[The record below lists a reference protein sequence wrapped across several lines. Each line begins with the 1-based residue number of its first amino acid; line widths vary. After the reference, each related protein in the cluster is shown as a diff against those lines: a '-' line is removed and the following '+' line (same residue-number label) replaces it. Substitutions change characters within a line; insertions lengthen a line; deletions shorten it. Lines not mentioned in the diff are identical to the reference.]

1 MPDPN
6 TEFPMNYDIIIIGGG
21 PGGYVAAIRA
31 AQLGYKTACVE
42 AAPTLGG
49 TCLNV
54 GCIPSKALL
63 ESTSLYEKARHDFA
77 AHGITTG
84 DVKLDIA
91 AMIARKND
99 IVKQLTGGIEQLFK
113 ANGIDWLAGRGRLLP
128 NKTVEVT
135 AADGKVSQYQAN
147 RAVILAFG
155 SIPVDIP
162 VAKMDGEH
170 IVSSSEALSF
180 SAAPK
185 RLGIIG
191 AGVIGLELGSV
202 WHAAGS
208 DVTILEAV
216 DDLLPMADRQLAR
229 EAAKAYKKQ
238 GLDIHLG
245 AKVSGAT
252 VKNGAVEVQ
261 YQDKNGAQTLTVD
274 KLLVAV
280 GRKPNTAGV
289 IDPAC
294 QAKLDARGY
303 IEVDDHCATA
313 EPGVYAIG
321 DCVRGAMLAHKA
333 SEEGVMVAEII
344 DGQAGHIRY
353 DLIPAVIYTHPEIAW
368 LGQNEE
374 QLKAAGVN
382 YQKGDFPFAA
392 NGRAKALGAAE
403 GFVKILVDAD
413 SDEILGAHIIG
424 PSASELIHEL
434 VIAMEYYAAS
444 EDIARS
450 MHAHPTLAEAIHEAA
465 LAVEG
470 RAIHKANPK
479 RR

>member
-1 MPDPN
+1 
-6 TEFPMNYDIIIIGGG
+6 MNPSYDIIVIGGG

-42 AAPTLGG
+42 AASTLGG

-63 ESTSLYEKARHDFA
+63 ESTALYEKARHDFA
-77 AHGITTG
+77 AHGISTG

-91 AMIARKND
+91 TMIARKND

-128 NKTVEVT
+128 GKTVEVT
-135 AADGKVSQYQAN
+135 AADGSIATYQAT
-147 RAVILAFG
+147 RGVILAFG
-155 SIPVDIP
+155 SVPVDIP
-162 VAKMDGEH
+162 VAKMDGQH

-180 SAAPK
+180 SDVPK

-208 DVTILEAV
+208 EVTILEAV
-216 DDLLPMADRQLAR
+216 DELLPMADRQLAR
-229 EAAKAYKKQ
+229 EAGKAFKKQ
-238 GLDIHLG
+238 GLDIRLG
-245 AKVSGAT
+245 AKVSGAS
-252 VKNGAVEVQ
+252 VKGGAVEVQ
-261 YQDKNGAQTLTVD
+261 YQDKNGEQTLTVD

-280 GRKPNTAGV
+280 GRKPNTANT

-294 QAKLDARGY
+294 AVKLDARGY
-303 IEVDDHCATA
+303 IEVDEHCATA

-333 SEEGVMVAEII
+333 SEEGVMVAENI
-344 DGQAGHIRY
+344 DGQAGHVRY
-353 DLIPAVIYTHPEIAW
+353 DLIPAVIYTHPEMAW

-374 QLKAAGVN
+374 QLKAAGVT

-424 PSASELIHEL
+424 PNASELIHEL

-465 LAVEG
+465 LAVEN

>member
-1 MPDPN
+1 
-6 TEFPMNYDIIIIGGG
+6 
-21 PGGYVAAIRA
+21 
-31 AQLGYKTACVE
+31 
-42 AAPTLGG
+42 
-49 TCLNV
+49 
-54 GCIPSKALL
+54 
-63 ESTSLYEKARHDFA
+63 
-77 AHGITTG
+77 
-84 DVKLDIA
+84 
-91 AMIARKND
+91 
-99 IVKQLTGGIEQLFK
+99 
-113 ANGIDWLAGRGRLLP
+113 
-128 NKTVEVT
+128 
-135 AADGKVSQYQAN
+135 
-147 RAVILAFG
+147 
-155 SIPVDIP
+155 
-162 VAKMDGEH
+162 
-170 IVSSSEALSF
+170 
-180 SAAPK
+180 
-185 RLGIIG
+185 
-191 AGVIGLELGSV
+191 
-202 WHAAGS
+202 
-208 DVTILEAV
+208 
-216 DDLLPMADRQLAR
+216 MADRQLAR

-238 GLDIHLG
+238 GLDIRLG

-252 VKNGAVEVQ
+252 VKGGVVEVQ
-261 YQDKNGAQTLTVD
+261 YQDKNGAQTLTFD

-294 QAKLDARGY
+294 AVKLDARGY
-303 IEVDDHCATA
+303 IEVDEHCATA

-344 DGQAGHIRY
+344 DGQAGHVRY

-424 PSASELIHEL
+424 PNASELIHEL

-465 LAVEG
+465 LAVDG

>member
-1 MPDPN
+1 MSP
-6 TEFPMNYDIIIIGGG
+6 TYDIIVIGGG

-63 ESTSLYEKARHDFA
+63 ESTALYEKARHDFA
-77 AHGITTG
+77 AHGISTG

-91 AMIARKND
+91 TMIARKND

-128 NKTVEVT
+128 GKTVEVA
-135 AADGKVSQYQAN
+135 AADGSVEKYQAS
-147 RAVILAFG
+147 RGVILAF
-155 SIPVDIP
+155 V
-162 VAKMDGEH
+162 
-170 IVSSSEALSF
+170 SF
-180 SAAPK
+180 SDVPK

-208 DVTILEAV
+208 EVVILEAV
-216 DDLLPMADRQLAR
+216 DELLLMADRQLAR
-229 EAAKAYKKQ
+229 EAGKAFKKQ
-238 GLDIHLG
+238 GLDIRLG
-245 AKVSGAT
+245 AKVSGAS
-252 VKNGAVEVQ
+252 VKGGAVEVQ

-280 GRKPNTAGV
+280 GRKPNTANT

-294 QAKLDARGY
+294 AVKLDARGY
-303 IEVDDHCATA
+303 IEVDEHCATA

-333 SEEGVMVAEII
+333 SEEGVMVAENL
-344 DGQAGHIRY
+344 DGQAGHVRY
-353 DLIPAVIYTHPEIAW
+353 DLIPAVIYTHPEMAW

-403 GFVKILVDAD
+403 GFVKILVDTD

-424 PSASELIHEL
+424 PNASELIHEL

-465 LAVEG
+465 LAVEN

>member
-1 MPDPN
+1 
-6 TEFPMNYDIIIIGGG
+6 MNPTYDIIVIGGG

-42 AAPTLGG
+42 AATTLGG

-63 ESTSLYEKARHDFA
+63 ESTAFYEKIQYDSA
-77 AHGITTG
+77 AHGIGTG
-84 DVKLDIA
+84 TATLDVA
-91 AMIARKND
+91 TMIARKDD
-99 IVKQLTGGIEQLFK
+99 IVKQLTGGIAQLFK
-113 ANGIDWLAGRGRLLP
+113 ANGIDWLQGRGQLLAG
-128 NKTVEVT
+128 KTVAITV
-135 AADGKVSQYQAN
+135 ADGSVSQTQATK
-147 RAVILAFG
+147 AVILAVG
-155 SIPVDIP
+155 SVPVDIP
-162 VAKMDGEH
+162 VAKMDGTH
-170 IVSSSEALSF
+170 IISSNEALSLT
-180 SAAPK
+180 AVPEH
-185 RLGIIG
+185 LGIIG

-202 WHAAGS
+202 WRAAGAE
-208 DVTILEAV
+208 VTILEAV

-229 EAAKAYKKQ
+229 EAQKHLKKQ
-238 GLDIHLG
+238 GLDIRLG
-245 AKVSGAT
+245 AKVSKA
-252 VKNGAVEVQ
+252 EVQ
-261 YQDKNGAQTLTVD
+261 GGQVTVTYQDKNGEQQLSVN

-280 GRKPNTAGV
+280 GRKPNTVGVTGAGCKV
-289 IDPAC
+289 T
-294 QAKLDARGY
+294 LDARGY
-303 IEVDDHCATA
+303 IEVDEHCATA

-353 DLIPAVIYTHPEIAW
+353 DLIPAIIYTHPEMAW

-374 QLKAAGVN
+374 QLKAAGID

-403 GFVKILVDAD
+403 GFVKILCD
-413 SDEILGAHIIG
+413 SNTDEILGAHIIG
-424 PSASELIHEL
+424 PNASELIHEL
-434 VIAMEYYAAS
+434 AVAMEYYAAS
-444 EDIARS
+444 EDIART

-465 LAVEG
+465 LAVDG

-479 RR
+479 KRS

>member
-1 MPDPN
+1 
-6 TEFPMNYDIIIIGGG
+6 MNPTYDIIVIGGG

-42 AAPTLGG
+42 AAATLGG

-63 ESTSLYEKARHDFA
+63 ESTAFYEKIQYDSA
-77 AHGITTG
+77 AHGIGTG
-84 DVKLDIA
+84 TATLDVPT
-91 AMIARKND
+91 MIARKDD
-99 IVKQLTGGIEQLFK
+99 IVKQLTGGIAQLFK
-113 ANGIDWLAGRGRLLP
+113 ANGIDWLQGRGQLLA
-128 NKTVEVT
+128 NKTVAIT
-135 AADGKVSQYQAN
+135 TADGSVSQTQATK
-147 RAVILAFG
+147 AVILAVG
-155 SIPVDIP
+155 SVPVDIP
-162 VAKMDGEH
+162 VAKMDGTH
-170 IVSSSEALSF
+170 IISSNEALSLT
-180 SAAPK
+180 AVPK
-185 RLGIIG
+185 HLGIIG

-202 WHAAGS
+202 WRAAGAE
-208 DVTILEAV
+208 VTILEAV

-229 EAAKAYKKQ
+229 EAQKHLKKQ
-238 GLDIHLG
+238 GLDIRLG
-245 AKVSGAT
+245 AKVSKA
-252 VKNGAVEVQ
+252 EVQ
-261 YQDKNGAQTLTVD
+261 GGQVTVTYQDKNGEQQLSVN

-280 GRKPNTAGV
+280 GRKPNTVGV
-289 IDPAC
+289 IGAGC
-294 QAKLDARGY
+294 KVTLDARGY
-303 IEVDDHCATA
+303 IEVDEHCATA

-344 DGQAGHIRY
+344 DGQAGHVRY
-353 DLIPAVIYTHPEIAW
+353 DLIPAIIYTHPEMAW

-374 QLKAAGVN
+374 QLKAAGID

-403 GFVKILVDAD
+403 GFVKILCD
-413 SDEILGAHIIG
+413 SNTDEILGAYIIG
-424 PSASELIHEL
+424 PNASELIHEL
-434 VIAMEYYAAS
+434 AVAMEYYAAS
-444 EDIARS
+444 EDIART

-479 RR
+479 KRP

>member
-1 MPDPN
+1 
-6 TEFPMNYDIIIIGGG
+6 MNPTYDIIVIGGG

-63 ESTSLYEKARHDFA
+63 ETTHLYEKIQYDSA
-77 AHGITTG
+77 AHGIGTG
-84 DVKLDIA
+84 TATLDAA
-91 AMIARKND
+91 AMIARKDD
-99 IVKQLTGGIEQLFK
+99 IVKQLTGGIAQLFK
-113 ANGIDWLAGRGRLLP
+113 ANGIDWIQGRGKLLAG
-128 NKTVEVT
+128 KTVEIT
-135 AADGKVSQYQAN
+135 AADGSVSESKATK
-147 RAVILAFG
+147 AVILAVG

-162 VAKMDGEH
+162 VAKMDGSH
-170 IVSSSEALSF
+170 IISSNEALSLTTV
-180 SAAPK
+180 PEH
-185 RLGIIG
+185 LGVIG

-202 WHAAGS
+202 WRAAGAE
-208 DVTILEAV
+208 VTILEAV

-229 EAAKAYKKQ
+229 EAQKHLKKQ
-238 GLDIHLG
+238 GIDIRLG
-245 AKVSGAT
+245 AKVSKAEVHGDQIT
-252 VKNGAVEVQ
+252 VT
-261 YQDKNGAQTLTVD
+261 YQDKNGEQQLTVD

-289 IDPAC
+289 IGDGC
-294 QAKLDARGY
+294 KVTLDARGF
-303 IEVDDHCATA
+303 IEVDEHCATA

-344 DGQAGHIRY
+344 NGQAGHIRY
-353 DLIPAVIYTHPEIAW
+353 DLIPAIIYTHPEMAW

-374 QLKAAGVN
+374 QLKAAGIA

-403 GFVKILVDAD
+403 GFVKILCD
-413 SDEILGAHIIG
+413 SDTDEILGAHIIG
-424 PSASELIHEL
+424 PNASELIHEL
-434 VIAMEYYAAS
+434 AVAMEYHAAS
-444 EDIARS
+444 EDIART

-465 LAVEG
+465 LAVDG

-479 RR
+479 KRP

>member
-1 MPDPN
+1 
-6 TEFPMNYDIIIIGGG
+6 MNPTYDIIVIGGG

-42 AAPTLGG
+42 AAATLGG

-63 ESTSLYEKARHDFA
+63 ESTAFYEKIQYDSAT
-77 AHGITTG
+77 HGIGTG
-84 DVKLDIA
+84 TATLDVPT
-91 AMIARKND
+91 MIARKDD
-99 IVKQLTGGIEQLFK
+99 IVKQLTGGIAQLFK
-113 ANGIDWLAGRGRLLP
+113 ANGIDWLQGRGQLLAG
-128 NKTVEVT
+128 KTVAIT
-135 AADGKVSQYQAN
+135 AADGSISQTQATK
-147 RAVILAFG
+147 AVILAVG
-155 SIPVDIP
+155 SVPVDIP
-162 VAKMDGEH
+162 VAKMDGTH
-170 IVSSSEALSF
+170 IISSNEALSLT
-180 SAAPK
+180 AVPEH
-185 RLGIIG
+185 LGIIG

-202 WHAAGS
+202 WRAAGAE
-208 DVTILEAV
+208 VTILEAV

-229 EAAKAYKKQ
+229 EAQKHLKKQ
-238 GLDIHLG
+238 GLDIRLG
-245 AKVSGAT
+245 AKVSKA
-252 VKNGAVEVQ
+252 EVQ
-261 YQDKNGAQTLTVD
+261 GGQVTVTYQDKNGEQQLSVN

-280 GRKPNTAGV
+280 GRKPNTVGV
-289 IDPAC
+289 IGAGC
-294 QAKLDARGY
+294 KVTLDARGY
-303 IEVDDHCATA
+303 IEVDEHCATA

-344 DGQAGHIRY
+344 DGQAGHVRY
-353 DLIPAVIYTHPEIAW
+353 DLIPAIIYTHPEMAW

-374 QLKAAGVN
+374 QLKAAGID

-403 GFVKILVDAD
+403 GFVKILCD
-413 SDEILGAHIIG
+413 SNTDEILGAHIIG
-424 PSASELIHEL
+424 PNASELIHEL
-434 VIAMEYYAAS
+434 AVAMEYYAAS
-444 EDIARS
+444 EDIART

-479 RR
+479 KRP

>member
-1 MPDPN
+1 
-6 TEFPMNYDIIIIGGG
+6 MNPTYDIIVIGGG

-42 AAPTLGG
+42 AATTLGG

-63 ESTSLYEKARHDFA
+63 ETTHLYHKIQYDSA
-77 AHGITTG
+77 AHGIGTG
-84 DVKLDIA
+84 TATLDIA
-91 AMIARKND
+91 TMIARKDD
-99 IVKQLTGGIEQLFK
+99 IVKQLTGGIAQLFK
-113 ANGIDWLAGRGRLLP
+113 ANGIDWLQGRGQLLAG
-128 NKTVEVT
+128 KTVAIT
-135 AADGKVSQYQAN
+135 AADGSVSQTQATK
-147 RAVILAFG
+147 AVILAVG
-155 SIPVDIP
+155 SVPVDIP
-162 VAKMDGEH
+162 VAKMDGTH
-170 IVSSSEALSF
+170 IISSNEALSLT
-180 SAAPK
+180 AVPEH
-185 RLGIIG
+185 LGIIG

-202 WHAAGS
+202 WRAAGAE
-208 DVTILEAV
+208 VTILEAV

-229 EAAKAYKKQ
+229 EAQKHLKKQ

-245 AKVSGAT
+245 AKVSKA
-252 VKNGAVEVQ
+252 EVQ
-261 YQDKNGAQTLTVD
+261 GGQVVITYQDKNGEQQLSVD

-289 IDPAC
+289 IGAGC
-294 QAKLDARGY
+294 KVTLDARGY
-303 IEVDDHCATA
+303 IEVDEHCATA

-344 DGQAGHIRY
+344 DGQAGHVRY
-353 DLIPAVIYTHPEIAW
+353 DLIPAIIYTHPEMAW

-374 QLKAAGVN
+374 QLKAAGID

-403 GFVKILVDAD
+403 GFVKILCD
-413 SDEILGAHIIG
+413 SNADEILGAHIIG
-424 PSASELIHEL
+424 PNASELIHEL
-434 VIAMEYYAAS
+434 AVAMEYYAAS
-444 EDIARS
+444 EDIART

-479 RR
+479 KRG

>member
-1 MPDPN
+1 
-6 TEFPMNYDIIIIGGG
+6 MNPTYDIIVIGGG

-42 AAPTLGG
+42 AAATLGG

-63 ESTSLYEKARHDFA
+63 ESTAFYEKIQYDSA
-77 AHGITTG
+77 AHGIGTVTATL
-84 DVKLDIA
+84 DVPT
-91 AMIARKND
+91 MIARKND
-99 IVKQLTGGIEQLFK
+99 IVKQLTGGIAQLFK
-113 ANGIDWLAGRGRLLP
+113 ANGIDWLQGRGQLLA
-128 NKTVEVT
+128 NKTVAIT
-135 AADGKVSQYQAN
+135 AADGSVSQTQATK
-147 RAVILAFG
+147 AVILAVG
-155 SIPVDIP
+155 SVPVDIP
-162 VAKMDGEH
+162 VAKMDGTH
-170 IVSSSEALSF
+170 IISSNEALSLT
-180 SAAPK
+180 AVPEH
-185 RLGIIG
+185 LGIIG

-202 WHAAGS
+202 WRVAGAE
-208 DVTILEAV
+208 VTILEAV

-229 EAAKAYKKQ
+229 EAQKHLKKQ
-238 GLDIHLG
+238 GLDIRLG
-245 AKVSGAT
+245 AKVSKA
-252 VKNGAVEVQ
+252 EVQ
-261 YQDKNGAQTLTVD
+261 GGQVTVTYQDKNGEQQLSMN

-280 GRKPNTAGV
+280 GRKPNTVGV
-289 IDPAC
+289 IGAGC
-294 QAKLDARGY
+294 KVTLDARGY
-303 IEVDDHCATA
+303 IEVDEHCATA

-353 DLIPAVIYTHPEIAW
+353 DLIPAIIYTHPEMAW

-374 QLKAAGVN
+374 QLKAAGID

-403 GFVKILVDAD
+403 GFVKILCD
-413 SDEILGAHIIG
+413 SNTDEILGAHIIG
-424 PSASELIHEL
+424 PNASELIHEL
-434 VIAMEYYAAS
+434 AVAMEYYAAS
-444 EDIARS
+444 EDIART

-465 LAVEG
+465 LAVDG

-479 RR
+479 KRS